1 MFRLLRNK
9 IKLMGLLNNKNF
21 NNQSTSKP
29 APTKLTTQL
38 KKNIE
43 ELTNILGTSTDIV
56 LREFVLGQNQDL
68 KACLLFIDGLV
79 NKTIINDHIIKP
91 LMYDINLVSTREA
104 YKKLNLSDI
113 KSTLLAVGDVKQQDS
128 ILEIMA
134 ALLSGDTVLL
144 LHGSQEALLID
155 TKGWESR
162 AISEP
167 STEKTV
173 RGPREGFVETLRF
186 NTALLRRKIRNPNFT
201 LEQMLIGEQTH
212 THIALAYVKGI
223 TNPKLV
229 EEVKRRLNRIKID
242 GILESGYIEQL
253 IEDAPSSP
261 FSTVG
266 NTEKPDVAAAKLLEG
281 RVAVLVDGSPSVL
294 TVPQLFVEGFQCAE
308 DYYSRPYYAS
318 IVRMVR
324 WMAFFISLLA
334 PATYVALET
343 YHQEFIPTSLLL
355 TMAAAASGTPFPAVV
370 ETLGMGLVFEILREG
385 GIRLPSPIGSAI
397 SIVGALVIG
406 DAAISAGLVGAP
418 VVIVVA
424 ITAIASFLVVP
435 YTAALFILRL
445 ILTILAGVLGAF
457 GVIIG
462 LLAILVH
469 LSTLRSFGAPY
480 LSPLLPFVL
489 QDQKDTFIRAT
500 LWTMLTRPKAIR
512 SLDAV
517 RQGWGLKPE
526 PPEDN

>member
-9 IKLMGLLNNKNF
+9 IKLMGLLNNNNF

-79 NKTIINDHIIKP
+79 NKTIINDQIIKP

-104 YKKLNLSDI
+104 SKKLNLSDI

-186 NTALLRRKIRNPNFT
+186 NTALLRRKIKNPNFT

-212 THIALAYVKGI
+212 TYIALAYVKGI

-229 EEVKRRLNRIKID
+229 EEVKRRLKRIKID

-294 TVPQLFVEGFQCAE
+294 TVPRLFCRRI
-308 DYYSRPYYAS
+308 SMCRRLLLP
-318 IVRMVR
+318 
-324 WMAFFISLLA
+324 SLLCQHC
-334 PATYVALET
+334 PDGQVDGFFY
-343 YHQEFIPTSLLL
+343 QFTS
-355 TMAAAASGTPFPAVV
+355 SGN
-370 ETLGMGLVFEILREG
+370 LC
-385 GIRLPSPIGSAI
+385 
-397 SIVGALVIG
+397 
-406 DAAISAGLVGAP
+406 
-418 VVIVVA
+418 
-424 ITAIASFLVVP
+424 SF
-435 YTAALFILRL
+435 RN
-445 ILTILAGVLGAF
+445 
-457 GVIIG
+457 
-462 LLAILVH
+462 
-469 LSTLRSFGAPY
+469 
-480 LSPLLPFVL
+480 LSPGIYSHFFAAYYGCRRLRYSFPGGSRNTWYGTGF
-489 QDQKDTFIRAT
+489 
-500 LWTMLTRPKAIR
+500 
-512 SLDAV
+512 
-517 RQGWGLKPE
+517 
-526 PPEDN
+526 

>member
-1 MFRLLRNK
+1 MFRLLYNK
-9 IKLMGLLNNKNF
+9 IKLIGLRNNKNF
-21 NNQSTSKP
+21 NNKSTGASS
-29 APTKLTTQL
+29 ATTLTTQL

-43 ELTNILGTSTDIV
+43 ELTNILGTSADIV
-56 LREFVLGQNQDL
+56 LREFVLGQNKDL

-79 NKTIINDHIIKP
+79 NKTIINDQIIKP
-91 LMYDINLVSTREA
+91 LMYDINLVSTRETS
-104 YKKLNLSDI
+104 KKQNLSNI

-128 ILEIMA
+128 ILDIVA

-144 LHGSQEALLID
+144 LNGSQEALLID
-155 TKGWESR
+155 TKGWASR

-167 STEKTV
+167 GTEKTI

-186 NTALLRRKIRNPNFT
+186 NTALLRRKIKNPNFT

-212 THIALAYVKGI
+212 TYIALAYVKGI
-223 TNPKLV
+223 TNPELV
-229 EEVKRRLNRIKID
+229 EEVKRRLKRIKID

-261 FSTVG
+261 FATVG
-266 NTEKPDVAAAKLLEG
+266 NTEKPDVVAARLLEG
-281 RVAVLVDGSPSVL
+281 RVAILVDGSPSVL
-294 TVPQLFVEGFQCAE
+294 TVPRLFVEGFQSAE

-355 TMAAAASGTPFPAVV
+355 TMAAAASGTPFPAVL

-424 ITAIASFLVVP
+424 ITGISSFLVVP
-435 YTAALFILRL
+435 YTAALFILRS

-469 LSTLRSFGAPY
+469 LAALRSFGAPY
-480 LSPLLPFVL
+480 LSPLLPFTL
-489 QDQKDTFIRAT
+489 QDQKDAFIRAPI
-500 LWTMLTRPKAIR
+500 WNMLTRPHAIR
-512 SLDAV
+512 NLDSK
-517 RQGWGLKPE
+517 RQGLGLKPK